1 MDQIETTDQTPTL
14 PATPTEQPP
23 TLPPTTA
30 EQPLSPGDERTWA
43 MLAHLSIL
51 LNLISGFLGIVAALV
66 IYLVYKPRSRYVAYQ
81 SMQSFIFQLIW
92 WFGAGILVG
101 IIWVITG
108 TLSAILIGLV
118 CIPLACIIT
127 LIPLAALV
135 YSVVGAV
142 ECNNGKD
149 FRYWLIGDWV
159 RSELTRP

>member
-1 MDQIETTDQTPTL
+1 MDQIESTD
-14 PATPTEQPP
+14 QPP
-23 TLPPTTA
+23 TLPSSPPV
-30 EQPLSPGDERTWA
+30 QPLSPGDERTWA

-118 CIPLACIIT
+118 CLPLACVIT

-135 YSVVGAV
+135 YSIVGAV

-159 RSELTRP
+159 RGELTRP